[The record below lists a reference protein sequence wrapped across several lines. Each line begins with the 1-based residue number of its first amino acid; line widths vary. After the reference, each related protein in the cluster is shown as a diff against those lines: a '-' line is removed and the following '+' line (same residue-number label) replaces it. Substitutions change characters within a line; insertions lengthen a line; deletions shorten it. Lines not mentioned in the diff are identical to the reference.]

1 MSFDV
6 KFLSVLKRPF
16 GLFVW
21 ILSTANRRLPSRE
34 KQEHNFCLKTRIYND
49 IFPPLIR
56 NLGKTRTAD

>member
-6 KFLSVLKRPF
+6 KFLSVLKCPF

-49 IFPPLIR
+49 IFPPLI
-56 NLGKTRTAD
+56 